1 MININELFFELIRVA
16 IGTQDSLSRIPSN
29 REWKELYDMAQKQSL
44 VGVCFAGLQKLGADA
59 DVGFA
64 RIGMSEMLYFT
75 WLGMAAKIQQKNES
89 VNQQCAELQA
99 KLSADGYRSYIM
111 KGQSVASL
119 YQDLSVLRQSGD
131 IDVYIEGGFDKVYA
145 YAKTFGVSGQVNEL
159 EIHVS
164 VFEDTEVEFHY
175 RPFIMRNPIRNAKL
189 QKFFKECE
197 EVNFSNSVILDKDR
211 NLSIYGPTTEFNLV
225 HQLVHIYHH
234 FITGGVGMRQLM
246 DYYFV
251 LRAANIENSEGPNM
265 FQKVSNVTKSLGLQ
279 DFAFA
284 LIWVIQHVFGLGMIG
299 MPWVPNKRNGE
310 LLLNEVLITGN
321 FGHSDNRTKGLL
333 ENKWKSFWY
342 FQGMTWR
349 FWRFD
354 HWGWFWSPLWRTYH
368 YVWRK
373 INGFK

>member
-1 MININELFFELIRVA
+1 
-16 IGTQDSLSRIPSN
+16 
-29 REWKELYDMAQKQSL
+29 
-44 VGVCFAGLQKLGADA
+44 
-59 DVGFA
+59 
-64 RIGMSEMLYFT
+64 
-75 WLGMAAKIQQKNES
+75 
-89 VNQQCAELQA
+89 
-99 KLSADGYRSYIM
+99 M